1 MEIAII
7 AIVIGIAALF
17 VLFVLARRMLRLAIR
32 LSLAGLLILLL
43 IGGGVAW
50 WWFNPNASE
59 QNATRPANTRRTTS
73 R

>member
-7 AIVIGIAALF
+7 VIVICIAVLF
-17 VLFVLARRMLRLAIR
+17 VLFLLARRMLRLAIR

-50 WWFNPNASE
+50 WWFNPGASE
-59 QNATRPANTRRTTS
+59 QNANRPANTRRTTS